1 MLCSTHLSQ
10 FDYSLVQLLA
20 QVGKVCSELESMEE
34 LKGGFN
40 MVGFSQGG
48 QFLRVSSS

>member
-1 MLCSTHLSQ
+1 M
-10 FDYSLVQLLA
+10 D
-20 QVGKVCSELESMEE
+20 E

-48 QFLRVSSS
+48 QFLRVSDSCGNQMVHPGNRNVCWLVGWWCAVLAAL

>member
-1 MLCSTHLSQ
+1 MCILLLSMC
-10 FDYSLVQLLA
+10 
-20 QVGKVCSELESMEE
+20 QVGRVCGELASMDE

-48 QFLRVSSS
+48 QFLRVSGSAFTAFS